1 MRPSGFAISAF
12 TTVNNFPCSKGI
24 LSLLL
29 PHSKL
34 HLADDIV
41 RRWGVHNLV
50 EDSFGAISTANL
62 RMQAKKTLDGLFDE
76 AKGAS
81 NRLNI
86 LVQGHVVIQLLENGL
101 RPKHLSLQDSLL
113 QL

>member
-1 MRPSGFAISAF
+1 
-12 TTVNNFPCSKGI
+12 
-24 LSLLL
+24 
-29 PHSKL
+29 
-34 HLADDIV
+34 
-41 RRWGVHNLV
+41 
-50 EDSFGAISTANL
+50 
-62 RMQAKKTLDGLFDE
+62 MQAKKTLDGLFDE

-101 RPKHLSLQDSLL
+101 RPKYLSLQDSLL